1 MKGKSILLIIG
12 GGIAAYKSLDL
23 IRRARERGARV
34 RAVMTEGA
42 QHFVTP
48 LSVATLCEE
57 KVFADLFDLKD
68 ETEIGHIRLSREAD
82 LIIIAPATANLLA
95 RMANGIADDLAS
107 TVLLAANKPVLAA
120 PAMNWKM
127 WDNPATRRN
136 LAQLKADGL
145 TLVGPNEGAMA
156 CNEWG
161 IGRMAEAEEILAAA
175 EMLLAGEE
183 GRLLA
188 GAHVLI
194 TAGPTYEPIDP
205 VRYIA
210 NRSSGKQGYA
220 IAAAAARLGARV
232 TLVSGPVNLK
242 APAGVEVI
250 RVETARDMLGAVQ
263 ARIPADIAVFA
274 AAVADWRPAELHA
287 SKLKK
292 AGSVGAAPLALTE
305 NPDILKTIASRKT
318 RRPALVIGFAAET
331 DHVLAYAKDKL
342 EAKGCDWIVANDV
355 SAETGVMGGDD
366 NQVHL
371 VTKERVESWPAMTKD
386 GVAMELMRRAAVFW
400 RGGRADVQSGGIGHA
415 EHTLFPAIP
424 PACPAYKG
432 ACARPGID
440 AARISDAPCGR
451 HGPAGR
457 PGAGGD
463 RLPADGGAR
472 LDSHWPR
479 HRDSHRL

>member
-57 KVFADLFDLKD
+57 KVFTDLFDLKD

-82 LIIIAPATANLLA
+82 LIIIAPAPANLLA

-107 TVLLAANKPVLAA
+107 AVLLAANKPILAA

-127 WDNPATRRN
+127 WENPATRRN
-136 LAQLKADGL
+136 LAQLKADGVKI
-145 TLVGPNEGAMA
+145 VGPNEGAMA

-161 IGRMAEAEEILAAA
+161 VGRMAEPEEILAAA
-175 EMLLAGEE
+175 EMLHSGDD

-188 GAHVLI
+188 GAHVLV
-194 TAGPTYEPIDP
+194 TAGPTHEPIDP

-220 IAAAAARLGARV
+220 IAAAAAQLGARV
-232 TLVSGPVNLK
+232 SLVSGPVHLK

-250 RVETARDMLGAVQ
+250 RVETAQDMLAAVES
-263 ARIPADIAVFA
+263 RLPADIGVFA
-274 AAVADWRPAELHA
+274 AAVADWRAAELHA

-292 AGSVGAAPLALTE
+292 AGSVGAPPLALAE

-331 DHVLAYAKDKL
+331 ENVLAYAKDKL

-355 SAETGVMGGDD
+355 SAETGVMGGDN

-371 VTKERVESWPAMTKD
+371 VTREAAESWPPMTKD
-386 GVAMELMRRAAVFW
+386 GVAMELMRRAAAFW
-400 RGGRADVQSGGIGHA
+400 RESLAGAQAA
-415 EHTLFPAIP
+415 E
-424 PACPAYKG
+424 
-432 ACARPGID
+432 
-440 AARISDAPCGR
+440 
-451 HGPAGR
+451 
-457 PGAGGD
+457 
-463 RLPADGGAR
+463 
-472 LDSHWPR
+472 
-479 HRDSHRL
+479 